1 MPFDRSMSDTA
12 KNEAELDAR
21 TMGIL
26 IERVAADRDRDAFVL
41 LFRHFAPRLKSY
53 LMRLGA
59 GAEPAEE
66 LAQEAMIMVWR
77 KAHTFDAAQ
86 ASASTW
92 IFRIARNKRI
102 DALRRESRPEL
113 DASDPMLVPE
123 QPEEA
128 DKVVEATQEEG
139 RLRRALKVLPPE
151 QAEIVRLAYFEDQA
165 HSSIADSTGLPLGTV
180 KSRLRLA
187 LARLRTVLQ
196 EEDL

>member
-1 MPFDRSMSDTA
+1 
-12 KNEAELDAR
+12 
-21 TMGIL
+21 
-26 IERVAADRDRDAFVL
+26 
-41 LFRHFAPRLKSY
+41 
-53 LMRLGA
+53 MRLGA
-59 GAEPAEE
+59 AAEPAEE

-77 KAHTFDAAQ
+77 KADTFDAAQ

-102 DALRRESRPEL
+102 DALRREKRPEL
-113 DASDPMLVPE
+113 DASDPLLVPE

-128 DKVVEATQEEG
+128 DRVLEVTQEEG
-139 RLRRALKVLPPE
+139 RLRRALEVLPSE

-187 LARLRTVLQ
+187 LAKLRTVLQ